1 VALPGLNNSKEADFR
16 KIAKRVRSQSD
27 ALNIVFPPVPGK
39 KGTRRKLGRF
49 CSMRMFIGLTLAAG
63 ALLLAGC
70 NTISGVGRDVS
81 SVGSTVSKT
90 ADKHK

>member
-1 VALPGLNNSKEADFR
+1 MHKV
-16 KIAKRVRSQSD
+16 
-27 ALNIVFPPVPGK
+27 
-39 KGTRRKLGRF
+39 
-49 CSMRMFIGLTLAAG
+49 IGLTIAAA

>member
-1 VALPGLNNSKEADFR
+1 
-16 KIAKRVRSQSD
+16 
-27 ALNIVFPPVPGK
+27 
-39 KGTRRKLGRF
+39 
-49 CSMRMFIGLTLAAG
+49 MFIGLTLATG

-70 NTISGVGRDVS
+70 NTISGVGKDVS

>member
-1 VALPGLNNSKEADFR
+1 MCPIDDRPAARYRNVSQNSGDIIMHK
-16 KIAKRVRSQSD
+16 V
-27 ALNIVFPPVPGK
+27 
-39 KGTRRKLGRF
+39 
-49 CSMRMFIGLTLAAG
+49 IGLTIAAA

-70 NTISGVGRDVS
+70 NTISGVGKDVS

>member
-1 VALPGLNNSKEADFR
+1 V
-16 KIAKRVRSQSD
+16 
-27 ALNIVFPPVPGK
+27 
-39 KGTRRKLGRF
+39 GRF
-49 CSMRMFIGLTLAAG
+49 REAAPKSSGDFMMNRIIGLSLAAA

>member
-1 VALPGLNNSKEADFR
+1 LACGAVSRAH
-16 KIAKRVRSQSD
+16 
-27 ALNIVFPPVPGK
+27 
-39 KGTRRKLGRF
+39 F
-49 CSMRMFIGLTLAAG
+49 CISGDINVNRIIGLTIAAA

-81 SVGSTVSKT
+81 SVGSTVAKT

>member
-1 VALPGLNNSKEADFR
+1 VNR
-16 KIAKRVRSQSD
+16 I
-27 ALNIVFPPVPGK
+27 
-39 KGTRRKLGRF
+39 
-49 CSMRMFIGLTLAAG
+49 IGLTIAAA

-81 SVGSTVSKT
+81 SVGSTVAKT